1 MKKMNGRILTLVLFV
16 FAVVFLAGI
25 TIAGS
30 VFAEDALIVD
40 FSRKNLSPCHY
51 MGH

>member
-16 FAVVFLAGI
+16 FAVLFLAGI

-30 VFAEDALIVD
+30 VFAEEAVVVD
-40 FSRKNLSPCHY
+40 FARKNL
-51 MGH
+51 